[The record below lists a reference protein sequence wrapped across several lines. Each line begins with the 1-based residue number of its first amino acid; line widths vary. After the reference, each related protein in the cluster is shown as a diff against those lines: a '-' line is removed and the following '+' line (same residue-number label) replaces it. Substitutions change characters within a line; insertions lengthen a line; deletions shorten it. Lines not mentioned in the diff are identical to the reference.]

1 MSAARD
7 ERLAMS
13 ALCSRLRPGLAF
25 AAGLLLLCPG
35 APLGQPATPAG
46 QASAAQQTPPDKE
59 QLERRLL
66 SVGMLIEK
74 SSAARQIE
82 ASGDARALER
92 RAKARDAYR
101 QALQAR
107 DAGDY
112 ATAARLA
119 AASSTLMFEAARLA
133 GRDRGSEDRRRT
145 DFAARL
151 ESVQSLL
158 AAQQRISAE
167 KPGTPDAAETTRG
180 IEKLIGEARQ
190 HAAANDLQQAESVLD
205 RAYLLA
211 KAAVSSMRAGD
222 TLVRSLNFATPEE
235 EYRYELDRND
245 THMMLVK
252 LLTADKPRMAGMDAM
267 LNGFVAKAVGL
278 RGEAE
283 RTAASGDHA
292 AAIEQLERSTRELVR
307 AIRGLGIFIPG

>member
-1 MSAARD
+1 MNAAHDGR
-7 ERLAMS
+7 APMPGPS
-13 ALCSRLRPGLAF
+13 SRLGSGLAV
-25 AAGLLLLCPG
+25 AAGLLVLCP
-35 APLGQPATPAG
+35 AVLLGQPATPAG
-46 QASAAQQTPPDKE
+46 QAGAAQQTPLDKE

-66 SVGMLIEK
+66 SVGRLIEQ
-74 SSAARQIE
+74 SSASRQIE

-133 GRDRGSEDRRRT
+133 GRDRASEGRRRA

-167 KPGTPDAAETTRG
+167 KPGTPDAAETARS
-180 IEKLIGEARQ
+180 IEKLIGEASQ
-190 HAAANDLQQAESVLD
+190 LAAANDLQKAETVLD
-205 RAYLLA
+205 QAYLLA

-252 LLTADKPRMAGMDAM
+252 LLTADKPRMAGMDGM
-267 LNGFVAKAVGL
+267 LNGFVAKAGDL
-278 RGEAE
+278 RGQAE
-283 RTAASGDHA
+283 HAAASGDHA
-292 AAIEQLERSTRELVR
+292 AAIERLEGSTRELVR
-307 AIRGLGIFIPG
+307 AIRSLGIFIPG